1 MTRWEIRYETNSYA
15 SIKGINANDALIL
28 NPFRFEEYTAQHIVD
43 AQFLAAC
50 QRRAFVAG
58 HQAEVRARVN
68 VFLHKYATSSR

>member
-43 AQFLAAC
+43 AQFLPLA
-50 QRRAFVAG
+50 
-58 HQAEVRARVN
+58 
-68 VFLHKYATSSR
+68 SSRHLLLGTRPKSGHG